1 MTTRQTADKKTA
13 GGLTG
18 YVRTN
23 SKWLFFWSCAAV
35 MLFLNLW
42 MDSISGSE
50 GRWIE
55 IVREMFL
62 NKSFLHP
69 MINWEPYFDK
79 PLVSYWF
86 IAFFAWLN
94 GGVVNEFIA
103 RIPSALA
110 ALAVLWATISIA
122 RTYWDEYA
130 TAAAAWIMLSVYCF
144 PFWGRLAEADMLNLA
159 FSTLAVAWYLRRKEH
174 TDIFSYA
181 LFWAL
186 CAIGGQ
192 TKGLGAIVIPAMVAG
207 IDMLVSRSWK
217 KHLNWKMP
225 VGVIIGVLLYFIPF
239 VLSSVS
245 KGDYSANGLYLVFRE
260 NIQRFFDPFDHKDEP
275 FFIYFRHVSQLFL
288 PWTPFLVLAVIK
300 AVMDWK
306 KSGDSERWLLLA
318 TAAIFVVFSASG
330 SRRIYYILPIIPFC
344 AIITG
349 LFITSSANSV
359 FGKLKILLLRI
370 MDYAFPVASIL
381 LIISPTAWFITLKF
395 LPFEMPRFMV
405 IFTYIAAPVTGL
417 IFTAAYFRMRK
428 LEHEGRL
435 WNFANGLPLFTR
447 TVILT
452 TLTMIVVFSIV
463 LPVVDN
469 VFRTEKPFLV
479 EVGAK
484 LKNEY
489 KLKPENIAFY
499 QKTYINATYY
509 LGFNSHLAVFED
521 NPETDVK
528 ESPEAMLRDALAKA
542 AEKNA
547 PLAVIGEKRY
557 FAEIK
562 DEKLRDSIIGNPT
575 LAEKE
580 NQWENKKNF
589 KKKLIIKIFP
599 AGNRGE

>member
-23 SKWLFFWSCAAV
+23 SKWLFFWSCAVV

-94 GGVVNEFIA
+94 GGFVNEFIA

-159 FSTLAVAWYLRRKEH
+159 FSTLAVAWYLKRKEH

-192 TKGLGAIVIPAMVAG
+192 TKGLGAIVIPVMVAG

-225 VGVIIGVLLYFIPF
+225 VGVLIGILLYFIPF

-318 TAAIFVVFSASG
+318 TAAILVVFSASG

-349 LFITSSANSV
+349 LFITSSANSI

-370 MDYAFPVASIL
+370 MDYAFPVASAL
-381 LIISPTAWFITLKF
+381 LIISPIAWFITLKF
-395 LPFEMPRFMV
+395 LPFEMPLFMV

-435 WNFANGLPLFTR
+435 WNFANGLPVFTR
-447 TVILT
+447 VAIMT

-469 VFRTEKPFLV
+469 VFRTEKPFLA
-479 EVGAK
+479 EAGAK

-562 DEKLRDSIIGNPT
+562 DEKLRDSIIGNAT

-580 NQWENKKNF
+580 NQWENRKNF

-599 AGNRGE
+599 AGNRSE

>member
-1 MTTRQTADKKTA
+1 MTMRQTADKKTA

-23 SKWLFFWSCAAV
+23 SKWLFFWSCAVV

-110 ALAVLWATISIA
+110 ALAVLWATISIVK
-122 RTYWDEYA
+122 TYWDEYA

-159 FSTLAVAWYLRRKEH
+159 FSTLAVAWYLRRREH

-192 TKGLGAIVIPAMVAG
+192 TKGLGAIVIPVMVVG

-225 VGVIIGVLLYFIPF
+225 IGVMIGVLLYFIPF

-260 NIQRFFDPFDHKDEP
+260 NIQRFFNPFDHKDEP
-275 FFIYFRHVSQLFL
+275 FYIYFRHVSQLFL

-318 TAAIFVVFSASG
+318 TAAIFFVFSASG
-330 SRRIYYILPIIPFC
+330 SRRVYYILPIIPFC

-381 LIISPTAWFITLKF
+381 LIISPVAWFITLKF
-395 LPFEMPRFMV
+395 LPFEMPRTMV
-405 IFTYIAAPVTGL
+405 LFTYIAAPVMGL

-435 WNFANGLPLFTR
+435 WNFANGLPVFTR
-447 TVILT
+447 TVIMT

-469 VFRTEKPFLV
+469 VFRTEKPFLA
-479 EVGAK
+479 EAGAK

-489 KLKPENIAFY
+489 KLKPENVAFY
-499 QKTYINATYY
+499 QKTSINATYY
-509 LGFNSHLAVFED
+509 LCFNSRLAVFED

-528 ESPEAMLRDALAKA
+528 ESPEVMLKDALAKA

-562 DEKLRDSIIGNPT
+562 DEKLRDSIIGSPT

-580 NQWENKKNF
+580 NPWENKKNF